1 MWRLLARFDFPLNLA
16 WCSARFSNLPSRRT
30 IVRSKIHS
38 TQELFMNHNFFCRK
52 AAHWGLLKDNIFE
65 RRFNIR
71 THFTELFG
79 YAQRSRPVRISLV
92 LLLVAIVCFAQ
103 DPFSALGAGAQ
114 TISTGTFVT
123 GCVELAIVVGG
134 ILLAFSG
141 RVLGGVL
148 IAIIGGGMLALSATK
163 WMGWIQSL

>member
-1 MWRLLARFDFPLNLA
+1 
-16 WCSARFSNLPSRRT
+16 
-30 IVRSKIHS
+30 
-38 TQELFMNHNFFCRK
+38 MNHKFFSWK
-52 AAHWGLLKDNIFE
+52 TAKKGLPKDNIFE

-71 THFTELFG
+71 THFTELVG
-79 YAQRSRPVRISLV
+79 YAQRSRPVRISFV
-92 LLLVAIVCFAQ
+92 LLLVAVACFAQ
-103 DPFSALGAGAQ
+103 DPFSALGASAQ

-123 GCVELAIVVGG
+123 GLVELAIVVGG

>member
-1 MWRLLARFDFPLNLA
+1 VVLRALLESSVPTHA
-16 WCSARFSNLPSRRT
+16 
-30 IVRSKIHS
+30 VRSKFHS
-38 TQELFMNHNFFCRK
+38 TQEVFMNYKFFSRK
-52 AAHWGLLKDNIFE
+52 AAQWGLLKDNIFE
-65 RRFNIR
+65 RRFKIR
-71 THFTELFG
+71 THFTELLG

-92 LLLVAIVCFAQ
+92 LLLVTVACFAQ